1 MSVISEEEE
10 IEKYEDLYMD
20 DEITLSSFAYSNSN
34 DKKKRAKM
42 LEDIKRLD
50 KGYNKVYR
58 NKNGKQYS
66 IEYYATSLN
75 PGKKIRNAIN
85 GAYTNCLVGS
95 YDEDL
100 FFKLR
105 LLTDKCDEDLTTLY
119 YDSPE
124 QYENHFNATISD
136 DIKEKWKNK
145 YADEIHK
152 RKMVD
157 YEKKTKKIKKI

>member
-1 MSVISEEEE
+1 MSVISDEE
-10 IEKYEDLYMD
+10 IDKYHDVYMEDDISISTTNYTVTS
-20 DEITLSSFAYSNSN
+20 E
-34 DKKKRAKM
+34 KKKRLKA

-50 KGYNKVYR
+50 KGYNKVFR
-58 NKNGKQYS
+58 NRNGKQYS
-66 IEYYATSLN
+66 VEYYATSLN
-75 PGKKIRNAIN
+75 PGRKIRNAIN

-124 QYENHFNATISD
+124 QYEKHFNTELD
-136 DIKEKWKNK
+136 DVTKEKWKNK
-145 YADEIHK
+145 CADEIYK
-152 RKMVD
+152 RKMED
-157 YEKKTKKIKKI
+157 YKKKNIKL

>member
-1 MSVISEEEE
+1 MSVISDEE
-10 IEKYEDLYMD
+10 IDRFNDVYMD
-20 DEITLSSFAYSNSN
+20 DDISITTGTYTITSE
-34 DKKKRAKM
+34 KRKRLKS

-50 KGYNKVYR
+50 KGYNKVFR
-58 NKNGKQYS
+58 KKNGKQYS
-66 IEYYATSLN
+66 VEYYATSLS
-75 PGKKIRNAIN
+75 PGRKIRNAIN

-124 QYENHFNATISD
+124 QYEKHFNDVISD
-136 DIKEKWKNK
+136 EIKEKWKNK
-145 YADEIHK
+145 YADEIYK
-152 RKMVD
+152 RKMED
-157 YEKKTKKIKKI
+157 YKKKNRR

>member
-1 MSVISEEEE
+1 MSVISDEE
-10 IEKYEDLYMD
+10 IDKYHDVYMEDDISISTTNYTVTS
-20 DEITLSSFAYSNSN
+20 E
-34 DKKKRAKM
+34 KKKRLKA

-50 KGYNKVYR
+50 KGYNKVFR
-58 NKNGKQYS
+58 HRNGKQYS
-66 IEYYATSLN
+66 VEYYATSLN
-75 PGKKIRNAIN
+75 PGRKIRNAIN

-124 QYENHFNATISD
+124 QYEKHFNTELDDAT
-136 DIKEKWKNK
+136 KEKWKNK
-145 YADEIHK
+145 YADEIYK
-152 RKMVD
+152 RKMED
-157 YEKKTKKIKKI
+157 YKKKNGKL

>member
-1 MSVISEEEE
+1 MSVISEEDE
-10 IEKYEDLYMD
+10 INKYEDVYIDD
-20 DEITLSSFAYSNSN
+20 DETISSYAFSNKN
-34 DKKKRAKM
+34 DRKKQLKA

-58 NKNGKQYS
+58 NKNGKQYG
-66 IEYYATSLN
+66 IEYYATALT
-75 PGKKIRNAIN
+75 PGRKIRNAIN

-124 QYENHFNATISD
+124 QYENHFNTVISD
-136 DIKEKWKNK
+136 EIKEKWKAK
-145 YADEIHK
+145 YADEIYK
-152 RKMVD
+152 RKMAD
-157 YEKKTKKIKKI
+157 YEKKSRRL